1 MPMTTKTDFARRT
14 VREPSDSGFPPEPTR
29 VAEIDAIVE
38 FFRGLVDPR
47 SAIYVSA
54 PITSG
59 RRFVDWLTTFRRQN
73 SAATDVDYRSERA
86 EQVIRP
92 NRESIRALVAS
103 VRRQYSSAVI
113 DPTSV
118 GDLPAW
124 NQGDY
129 RSAWAKIIEQFAHTV
144 VFADGWHL
152 SNGCAYEFLV
162 ATKAGIKTVDQL
174 GRPITGSG
182 ARSLITESIDEL
194 KSLDVSAE
202 FLRGVLEELESLRG
216 GAAPL
221 PIIDEANE
229 LDRTFKDAVLNE
241 LARHGNVAQFVS
253 FGPDLRLRYSRL
265 LGHAP
270 NIRFDTLEEAVS
282 ALMKTSP
289 ERSVNVRTY
298 HPAHPKSREFVYGLR
313 DVAEAVS
320 RVQRFASEGLHTIVN
335 ETVDVND
342 GGVSGVCLGNVIEF
356 APQDTPRCVEKP
368 GTASL
373 PRDIGVAL
381 LQRVYG
387 LSPNLPVGRWR
398 VEFSLHPLARGYR
411 HEHTILW
418 EAESEIADALP
429 PLVRWPNRFSRFLGD
444 KTYGLLVADAFGWLV
459 PATRVIA
466 RSVAPFSFGRPTG
479 SGEIWTRTSPG
490 EAVPGKYST
499 VLGWTDPFRLLQAE
513 DPSGSVLQS
522 VLAQD
527 AVRAEYSG
535 AAMGSLDG
543 DPIIEGVGGQGSDF
557 MLGTRGAEFLPEH
570 VRQAVSTLYRGMS
583 KVFGSGMKIEWAFD
597 GNDAW
602 ILQLQLTEAAVSR
615 SVIVPGE
622 ADRFH
627 RFDVTRG
634 LDELRTVV
642 QSLEASGDGV
652 ELVGHVGI
660 TSHFG
665 DVLRRARIPSRLTS
679 AQ

>member
-1 MPMTTKTDFARRT
+1 MTTKTDFAGRT
-14 VREPSDSGFPPEPTR
+14 IRERADSSFPPEATR

-38 FFRGLVDPR
+38 FFRGLLQPR

-59 RRFVDWLTTFRRQN
+59 RRFVDWLITFRRQN
-73 SAATDVDYRSERA
+73 PVATDADYRSEQA
-86 EQVIRP
+86 ERVIRP
-92 NRESIRALVAS
+92 NRESIRTLVAS
-103 VRRQYSSAVI
+103 VRKQYNAAVI

-152 SNGCAYEFLV
+152 SNGCAYEYLV

-174 GRPITGSG
+174 GRPITGSD
-182 ARSLITESIDEL
+182 ANSLIRKSIDEL
-194 KSLDVSAE
+194 KSLDLSAE
-202 FLRGVLEELESLRG
+202 FLRGILEELEALRG
-216 GAAPL
+216 DAAPS
-221 PIIDEANE
+221 PIFHEANE
-229 LDRTFKDAVLNE
+229 LDRTFKDVVLNE

-253 FGPDLRLRYSRL
+253 FGPDLRLRYSRI

-270 NIRFDTLEEAVS
+270 NVRFDTLEEAVS

-289 ERSVNVRTY
+289 ERSINVRTY

-313 DVAEAVS
+313 DVAEAVR
-320 RVQRFASEGLHTIVN
+320 RVRRFADEGLYTIVN

-373 PRDIGVAL
+373 PREIGLAL

-387 LSPNLPVGRWR
+387 FSPSLPVGRWR
-398 VEFSLHPLARGYR
+398 VEFSLHPLVRGYR

-418 EAESEIADALP
+418 EAESEIADAPP
-429 PLVRWPNRFSRFLGD
+429 PLVTWPNRFSRFLGD
-444 KTYGLLVADAFGWLV
+444 KTYGLLIADAFGWLV

-466 RSVAPFSFGRPTG
+466 RTVAPFVFGRPTG
-479 SGEIWTRTSPG
+479 SGEIWTRTSPA
-490 EAVPGKYST
+490 EAVPGKYTT

-535 AAMGSLDG
+535 ALMGSHDG
-543 DPIIEGVGGQGSDF
+543 DPIIEGVRGQGSGF
-557 MLGTRGAEFLPEH
+557 MLGTRGGERLPEH
-570 VRQAVSTLYRGMS
+570 VCEAVGTLYRRVS
-583 KVFGSGMKIEWAFD
+583 QAFGSGMKIEWAFD
-597 GNDAW
+597 GADVW
-602 ILQLQLTEAAVSR
+602 ILQLQLTEVVVSH
-615 SVIVPGE
+615 SIIVSGE

-627 RFDVTRG
+627 EFDVTRG
-634 LDELRTVV
+634 LDDLR
-642 QSLEASGDGV
+642 SLVESLKASGEGV
-652 ELVGHVGI
+652 ELVGDVGI

-665 DVLRRARIPSRLTS
+665 DVLRRARVPSRVTS
-679 AQ
+679 LH